1 MHYINIMDT
10 YLNQL
15 TELSAQS
22 GESLLTF
29 FKLANVPTSTY
40 YRARMGN
47 DLRLSTAQKVEDAI
61 RIYTSQNANDNY
73 K

>member
-1 MHYINIMDT
+1 MKT

-22 GESLLTF
+22 GENLLTF
-29 FKLANVPTSTY
+29 FKLAKVPTSTY